1 MKRSEDITELTKALV
16 KFNSEVS
23 KITKDASN
31 PYFKN
36 NYATLDQIVEEI
48 RPLLT
53 KNGLAIMQ
61 FPSGD
66 GNTVSVTT
74 LLIHESGQWIES
86 EPINMKP
93 VKNDPQAVGSC
104 ITYARRYSLQA
115 FLSLNTGEDD
125 DGNKATHTEPPQEE
139 LASEK
144 QLNLITQL
152 LQKNVN
158 EKHSFAQLHEAL
170 KERLGT
176 TKNME
181 EWTKQEA
188 SKAIAILQNKKK

>member
-23 KITKDASN
+23 KITKDANN

-125 DGNKATHTEPPQEE
+125 DDNKATHTEPPQEE

-152 LQKNVN
+152 IQKNVN

>member
-152 LQKNVN
+152 IQKNVN

>member
-188 SKAIAILQNKKK
+188 SKAITILQNKKK